1 MSQVRNQL
9 GSLYMGL
16 GEPQRLSPFKPPA
29 FRLSGRG
36 VF

>member
-1 MSQVRNQL
+1 MFQVRSQVRR
-9 GSLYMGL
+9 LYLSL
-16 GEPQRLSPFKPPA
+16 GEPQRLSVFKPSA